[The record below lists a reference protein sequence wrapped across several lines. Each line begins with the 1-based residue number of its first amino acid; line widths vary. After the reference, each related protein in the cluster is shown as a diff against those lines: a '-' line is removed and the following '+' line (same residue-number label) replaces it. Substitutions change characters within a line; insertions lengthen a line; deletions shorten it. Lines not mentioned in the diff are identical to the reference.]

1 MMATPDDLVSAAVG
15 GLLEDA
21 TASAVEGMTWKWDID
36 VDLLGDPVNFTGATG
51 VCKVADAVDG
61 TLLVTC
67 TVTARTTGVTVS
79 ATAASTAALMTAAQN
94 GVFRRAT
101 WSCEITTS
109 TSQKFALWTPS
120 EFRILPALGV

>member
-1 MMATPDDLVSAAVG
+1 MATPDDLVGAAVG

-36 VDLLGDPVNFTGATG
+36 VDILGASVDFTGSTG

-67 TVTARTTGVTVS
+67 TVTARTTGITVS
-79 ATAASTAALMTAAQN
+79 VAAGSTGGLMSSAQN

-101 WSCEITTS
+101 WSCEITTG
-109 TSQKFALWTPS
+109 TGAKFALWTPA